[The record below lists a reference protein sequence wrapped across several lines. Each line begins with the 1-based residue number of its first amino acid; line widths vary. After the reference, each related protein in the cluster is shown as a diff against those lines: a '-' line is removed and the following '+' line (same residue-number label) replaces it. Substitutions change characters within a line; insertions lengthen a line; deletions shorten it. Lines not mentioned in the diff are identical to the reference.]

1 MIRRAFGQV
10 GHVAVPKDEEYL
22 ALVRDILENEQVRSM
37 DGYFQHGHTTCLR
50 HSIHVSYLSY
60 LFCKKHGLDARA
72 AARGGLLHDLF
83 LYDWHFYRRRKGE
96 RLHGVEHPK
105 KALAHASALFSLTWK
120 EREII
125 LRHMWP
131 LTITPPRCREA
142 YVIVAY
148 DKYCSLM
155 ETLHKDVMQ
164 LMLLGAPVR
173 LPLPAPA
180 LARAKR
186 G

>member
-72 AARGGLLHDLF
+72 AARGE
-83 LYDWHFYRRRKGE
+83 RRRTT
-96 RLHGVEHPK
+96 VNTPFCI
-105 KALAHASALFSLTWK
+105 KANSSTLTS
-120 EREII
+120 
-125 LRHMWP
+125 P
-131 LTITPPRCREA
+131 QPRVLSRQ
-142 YVIVAY
+142 
-148 DKYCSLM
+148 M
-155 ETLHKDVMQ
+155 M
-164 LMLLGAPVR
+164 PR
-173 LPLPAPA
+173 
-180 LARAKR
+180 
-186 G
+186 